1 MPGRIL
7 WICLTNR
14 NEKDDKLRNANV
26 CWRTSNAAA
35 NLTKWTQFCLLK
47 KPTKRFKVLQSNFQ
61 WKEVSGMFNFTCD
74 KKGTH
79 RNNAIVNESMQAS
92 HAEVL
97 RNGGC
102 CKWKMLHWIPSESTN
117 QLPSKLKYFFC
128 KNDWTMQLFIN
139 KRTVINSA
147 TTQSKVF
154 D

>member
-7 WICLTNR
+7 LTNR

-26 CWRTSNAAA
+26 CWRASNAAA
-35 NLTKWTQFCLLK
+35 NLIRWKYSVLPSK
-47 KPTKRFKVLQSNFQ
+47 KPTKRFQVLQSIFQ
-61 WKEVSGMFNFTCD
+61 WKEDSGMFNFTCD
-74 KKGTH
+74 MKGMH
-79 RNNAIVNESMQAS
+79 KNNAIVNESMQAS

-102 CKWKMLHWIPSESTN
+102 WKWKMLHWIPSESTN
-117 QLPSKLKYFFC
+117 QPPSKLKYYLS